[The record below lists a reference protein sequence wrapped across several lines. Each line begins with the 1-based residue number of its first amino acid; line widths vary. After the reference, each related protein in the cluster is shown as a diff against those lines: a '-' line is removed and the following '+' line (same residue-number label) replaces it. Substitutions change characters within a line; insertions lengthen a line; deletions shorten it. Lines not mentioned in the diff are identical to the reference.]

1 MTTLSSHDSYAQTL
15 PLCLTQQSLWRAWD
29 RHTSK
34 KPEKGEV
41 EGVHFFFVKK
51 ELMQKM
57 AEGGQLVEWGEG
69 QGGTLT
75 GTAATSLH
83 QVCMRVLHSC
93 KVSYAQQQS
102 QHMYIHCD
110 VHQIQMQTQVL

>member
-1 MTTLSSHDSYAQTL
+1 MTTSSSHDSYVQNL
-15 PLCLTQQSLWRAWD
+15 PLCSTQQYLRCACV

-41 EGVHFFFVKK
+41 EGVHFLFVKK
-51 ELMQKM
+51 EVMQKM

-83 QVCMRVLHSC
+83 QVCMHVVHSC
-93 KVSYAQQQS
+93 TVSYAW
-102 QHMYIHCD
+102 
-110 VHQIQMQTQVL
+110 